1 MAMVNGGLPFG
12 SVRSGSVLVSVQFY
26 TRQARAKNRKTQ
38 LGDFPKNENV
48 TLAAH

>member
-1 MAMVNGGLPFG
+1 MAMVNGGPPFG
-12 SVRSGSVLVSVQFY
+12 TALFGSVLVSVQFY

>member
-1 MAMVNGGLPFG
+1 MAMVNGGPQFG
-12 SVRSGSVLVSVQFY
+12 TVRFGSVLVSVQFY

>member
-1 MAMVNGGLPFG
+1 MAMVNGGPPFAAVLFG
-12 SVRSGSVLVSVQFY
+12 SVLFSVQLY